1 MSTTKLKIIFQTLRG
16 FTFNREFFR
25 TSSKSSA
32 VPLRRKK
39 DNTVEYRT
47 QRFMDFRTVTAV
59 GGKGGD
65 GLISFLRLYR
75 NPFGGPSGGDG
86 GNGGHVIFQ
95 ACSTVKSLEEIP
107 PVLRGG
113 HGIDGRSKHQHG
125 ADGQHLILRVP
136 IGTLVKEEDGEILC
150 DLNQQDAKYIA
161 ARGGAG
167 GHGNHFFLSNENRHP
182 DIAEKGAAGETR
194 KLDLELKIMAHIGLV
209 GFPNAGKSTL
219 LRAISRARPKV
230 ASYPFTTLNPHIGI
244 VHYDDY
250 VQLAVADLPG
260 LIPGAHLNKGLGISF
275 LRHIERCSGILYVID
290 VSSSSP
296 LEQLE
301 CLKFE
306 LEKYQEG
313 LSKRPHAI
321 VANKCDLDEDEE
333 KLDILRSRIEMPI
346 FPVSAKFGNNIL
358 NLLNYIRKLYDE
370 GDKPMIW

>member
-1 MSTTKLKIIFQTLRG
+1 M
-16 FTFNREFFR
+16 RE
-25 TSSKSSA
+25 
-32 VPLRRKK
+32 
-39 DNTVEYRT
+39 
-47 QRFMDFRTVTAV
+47 
-59 GGKGGD
+59 
-65 GLISFLRLYR
+65 
-75 NPFGGPSGGDG
+75 
-86 GNGGHVIFQ
+86 
-95 ACSTVKSLEEIP
+95 EE
-107 PVLRGG
+107 
-113 HGIDGRSKHQHG
+113 
-125 ADGQHLILRVP
+125 
-136 IGTLVKEEDGEILC
+136 GEILC
-150 DLNQQDAKYIA
+150 DLNQQDARYIA
-161 ARGGAG
+161 ARGGSG
-167 GHGNHFFLSNENRHP
+167 GHGNHFYLSNENRHP
-182 DIAEKGAAGETR
+182 DIAEKGAEGETR
-194 KLDLELKIMAHIGLV
+194 KFDLELRIMAHIGLV

-321 VANKCDLDEDEE
+321 VANKCDLDVDEE
-333 KLDILRSRIEMPI
+333 KLDILRSQVEMPI

-358 NLLNYIRKLYDE
+358 NLLKYIRKLYDE